1 MCADGLVM
9 ADVRGPAEALRVLL
23 LQLVEH
29 AAVSQGMAV
38 ALEAIMAT
46 DSPVFGDGR
55 TSMETTLGSL
65 LRAGAADTD
74 GSLQPDIGGGAV
86 LRALGGICGP
96 KTDPDWY
103 TDGRRVAALLF
114 DGLTHRA

>member
-29 AAVSQGMAV
+29 AAVSQGMA
-38 ALEAIMAT
+38 T

-74 GSLQPDIGGGAV
+74 GSLQSDIGGGAV